1 MWSPCSNS
9 CNPPSTTVLCC
20 FTKGTHIQGGLI
32 GNTYWTVSSI
42 RWLFMIIH
50 NDFVVFF
57 FASLQ
62 KNILKVIVVGDPG
75 VGKTSFI
82 HRFTSNT
89 FCEEYQGR
97 IDVDFSTTFPLTS
110 SLIPSQQAPLELT
123 FQPPC
128 SIFLEEPVFVFNF
141 GISLGRRGSLGWLG
155 STIERWCLDLIG
167 LLSTLDWVR
176 LDMQASNKRGQGTSP
191 WYQ

>member
-1 MWSPCSNS
+1 MSDIEEISLDRQDLPPSCGLPQLTHNPSSSTSSSEVRVLLCFEAKLQKWLVQNDCLGWDMWSPCSNS

-32 GNTYWTVSSI
+32 GNAYSSVWSF
-42 RWLFMIIH
+42 RYH
-50 NDFVVFF
+50 VVFHDNSQWF
-57 FASLQ
+57 YCLCLCKFAN

-89 FCEEYQGR
+89 FCEDYQGT
-97 IDVDFSTTFPLTS
+97 IEVDFSTAFFLAST
-110 SLIPSQQAPLELT
+110 LIPSQQAPLELT

-128 SIFLEEPVFVFNF
+128 
-141 GISLGRRGSLGWLG
+141 
-155 STIERWCLDLIG
+155 
-167 LLSTLDWVR
+167 
-176 LDMQASNKRGQGTSP
+176 
-191 WYQ
+191 